1 MLTGSLS
8 WLTWLSIAI
17 ILTIVECFTTQ
28 FIFIW
33 FAVGA
38 LLNAILSVWHISF
51 VLQMIVLFVTGLIL
65 LFILRPVF
73 IKRLSPKKE
82 ATNSDQLIGKT
93 ITLSH
98 DLPNGHGR
106 LSIDGMDWKV
116 QADTPLHHGDIVQ
129 VTAIQGVTLK
139 IIKL

>member
-8 WLTWLSIAI
+8 WLTWLSIAVILI
-17 ILTIVECFTTQ
+17 IIEYFTTQ

-33 FAVGA
+33 FAIGA
-38 LLNAILSVWHISF
+38 LLNAILSVWHISL
-51 VLQMIVLFVTGLIL
+51 VVQMIVLFVTGLIL
-65 LFILRPVF
+65 LFILRPIFV
-73 IKRLSPKKE
+73 KRLSPKKE

-98 DLPNGHGR
+98 DLPSGHGR

-139 IIKL
+139 IVKL